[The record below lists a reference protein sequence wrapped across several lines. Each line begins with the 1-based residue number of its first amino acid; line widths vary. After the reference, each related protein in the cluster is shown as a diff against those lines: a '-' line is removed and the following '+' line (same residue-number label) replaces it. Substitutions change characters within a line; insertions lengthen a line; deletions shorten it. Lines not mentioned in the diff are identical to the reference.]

1 MFYSFSGGK
10 SNNSMLL
17 SAIVD
22 GSSDLFVIKFNEK
35 PVLILV
41 RYLGCAPF
49 RIDERIIAIEL

>member
-1 MFYSFSGGK
+1 MILFYLFSGGK

-35 PVLILV
+35 PVSIGFNSGPLPGMRNV
-41 RYLGCAPF
+41 SN
-49 RIDERIIAIEL
+49 